1 MNDEEEQ
8 DDGNDMN
15 GMFEKINGNLDNL
28 ETRFEKSMNSGS
40 LSSKA
45 SVDREHFKE
54 QSELLR
60 TSESNTNVTLQSFD
74 VKSTLG
80 RGAFGRV
87 YLA

>member
-15 GMFEKINGNLDNL
+15 GMFEKINDNLDNL

-45 SVDREHFKE
+45 SVDRDHFSE

-74 VKSTLG
+74 IKSTLG

>member
-45 SVDREHFKE
+45 SVDREHF
-54 QSELLR
+54 
-60 TSESNTNVTLQSFD
+60 
-74 VKSTLG
+74 
-80 RGAFGRV
+80 
-87 YLA
+87 